1 MTHFETKVGGIYKIT
16 HLPTEQYYIGMS
28 VSIFNRWQ
36 SHYTSLTNQT
46 HSSPQFM
53 ELFNS
58 TNPSEWQFQIL
69 EIFTLTQFKEESKLK
84 GKALEKAF
92 RQLLLR
98 NEKKWMSSH
107 SRTYALNKN
116 DRYFS

>member
-36 SHYTSLTNQT
+36 SHYTSLDKGT
-46 HSSPQFM
+46 HSSPRFM

-58 TNPSEWQFQIL
+58 TNLNEWQFQIL
-69 EIFTLTQFKEESKLK
+69 EIFPLTQFKQESKLK
-84 GKALEKAF
+84 GKSLEKGY

-98 NEKKWMSSH
+98 MERKWMALH
-107 SRTYALNKN
+107 SRTYALNK
-116 DRYFS
+116 DDKYFQ